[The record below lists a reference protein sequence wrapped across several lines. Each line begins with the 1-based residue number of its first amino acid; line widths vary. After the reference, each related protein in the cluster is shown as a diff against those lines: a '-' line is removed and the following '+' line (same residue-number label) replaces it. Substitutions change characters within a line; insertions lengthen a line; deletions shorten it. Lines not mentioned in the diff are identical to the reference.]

1 MTISVIVPAY
11 ERIVDILACLNSLQA
26 TVAVPQNVQFLIQD
40 DMSPSLDLRALI
52 PRCAA
57 SVERNE
63 RNLGFSGNCNQG
75 AKRAQGDILCFVN
88 QDILGIQQSQGWD
101 VVIERAF
108 EDASVGIAAPR
119 LLFPD
124 GKVQSV
130 GGGYDARLQ
139 PYHRCI
145 GWSNLEHHEVNTPQE
160 VEWATG
166 AFLAVRREAWEKVG
180 GFDEAYISYFE
191 DVDLAVRVKEA
202 GYKVM
207 FEPRVSFVHR
217 VGSTGGSPYFMN
229 SAKTFKTKWVDTRK
243 IKADT
248 SAVLSNWW

>member
-1 MTISVIVPAY
+1 MDV
-11 ERIVDILACLNSLQA
+11 LACLNSLQA
-26 TVAVPQNVQFLIQD
+26 TVIDLSRTQWIVQD
-40 DMSPSLDLRALI
+40 DYSDNLDMRTII
-52 PRCAA
+52 PPYVA
-57 SVERNE
+57 SVGRNE
-63 RNLGFSGNCNQG
+63 HNLGFAGNANRG
-75 AKRAQGDILCFVN
+75 AKRAVGDIIVMVN
-88 QDILGIQQSQGWD
+88 QDIIAIQQSQGWD

-166 AFLAVRREAWEKVG
+166 AFLAVRREAWEKTG
-180 GFDEAYISYFE
+180 GFDEAYVSYFE
-191 DVDLAVRVKEA
+191 DVDLAVRIKQA

-217 VGSTGGSPYFMN
+217 VGSTGGSPHFMN
-229 SAKTFKTKWVDTRK
+229 SAKTFKSKWVDQRK

-248 SAVLSNWW
+248 SAVLANWW